1 MRSKWRAVTV
11 VVLVLGATPAIAAK
25 RETALRSSPRTTPA
39 RATPSAGQRIVAP
52 RPLVSR
58 PTVARP
64 GIKWTSRGIRFAVW
78 IR

>member
-1 MRSKWRAVTV
+1 VTV

-39 RATPSAGQRIVAP
+39 RATPSAGQRTVAP
-52 RPLVSR
+52 TPLVSR